1 MEKTDNFI
9 DFNFNLSDQ
18 PDQKSAANFHKSPT
32 IADSQSNNSLATPET
47 TTVSAE
53 PVFVSESITISSELA
68 PASESTL
75 MAIEPAVTPAEPDTI
90 LDTADHSVTPAPTNL
105 NHSVTPA
112 PTNLNHS
119 ATSASIES
127 DYSAIPA
134 KSYTQT
140 AASANLSATFAK
152 NARKSTNQ
160 KTVNYFIAAAIAL
173 IIATIAGMIYLGNHT
188 YWLHPDKK
196 PNNET
201 EESHSNGRY
210 GESPSLTP
218 KPTDNDNEAEAEEDS
233 GNESDDN
240 TKDNSDSKANKKDSS
255 SNQNTSPKKQAAP
268 SVQPVRPS
276 TAPKNTTT
284 PQTKPVAP
292 IQTSPA
298 PANSAAPTKPVA
310 NPAPNL
316 PDTDDSEDS
325 TLDNI

>member
-32 IADSQSNNSLATPET
+32 IADSQSNNSLATPES

-75 MAIEPAVTPAEPDTI
+75 MAIEPAVTPAEPDTV

-105 NHSVTPA
+105 NHSVT
-112 PTNLNHS
+112 
-119 ATSASIES
+119 
-127 DYSAIPA
+127 PA

-196 PNNET
+196 PNSET
-201 EESHSNGRY
+201 EESHSNSRY

-218 KPTDNDNEAEAEEDS
+218 KPIDNEAEAEEDS
-233 GNESDDN
+233 GNESDDS

-255 SNQNTSPKKQAAP
+255 SNQNAVPKKQAAP
-268 SVQPVRPS
+268 SVQPAYPP
-276 TAPKNTTT
+276 TKPKNTTN
-284 PQTKPVAP
+284 PQTKSVAP
-292 IQTSPA
+292 VQTSPT

>member
-90 LDTADHSVTPAPTNL
+90 LDTADHSVTPAPTSL
-105 NHSVTPA
+105 D
-112 PTNLNHS
+112 HS
-119 ATSASIES
+119 ATSALIES

-218 KPTDNDNEAEAEEDS
+218 KPTDNEDEAEAEEAS
-233 GNESDDN
+233 GNESDDS

-292 IQTSPA
+292 VQTSPT
-298 PANSAAPTKPVA
+298 PANSATPTKPVA

-316 PDTDDSEDS
+316 PDIDNNDNSEDS

>member
-18 PDQKSAANFHKSPT
+18 SDQKSAANFHKSPT
-32 IADSQSNNSLATPET
+32 IADSQSNNSLATPES

-105 NHSVTPA
+105 NHSATPA

-119 ATSASIES
+119 ATSAPIES
-127 DYSAIPA
+127 DYSVVPA

-218 KPTDNDNEAEAEEDS
+218 KPTDNEDEAEAEEDS
-233 GNESDDN
+233 GNESDDSP
-240 TKDNSDSKANKKDSS
+240 KDNSDSKANKKDSS
-255 SNQNTSPKKQAAP
+255 SSQNTSPKKQAAP

-292 IQTSPA
+292 VQTSPT
-298 PANSAAPTKPVA
+298 PANSATPTKPVA

>member
-32 IADSQSNNSLATPET
+32 IADSQSNNSLATPEST
-47 TTVSAE
+47 PVSAE

-105 NHSVTPA
+105 NHS
-112 PTNLNHS
+112 
-119 ATSASIES
+119 ATSAPIES
-127 DYSAIPA
+127 DYSVVPA

-173 IIATIAGMIYLGNHT
+173 IIATIAGMIYLSNHT

-218 KPTDNDNEAEAEEDS
+218 KPTDNEDEAEAEEDS
-233 GNESDDN
+233 GNEPNDS

-255 SNQNTSPKKQAAP
+255 SSQNTSPKKQAAP

-292 IQTSPA
+292 VQTSPT
-298 PANSAAPTKPVA
+298 PANSATPTKPVA

>member
-9 DFNFNLSDQ
+9 DFKFNSSDQ
-18 PDQKSAANFHKSPT
+18 PDQKSATNFHKSPT
-32 IADSQSNNSLATPET
+32 VAGGKSSTASITSELITTP
-47 TTVSAE
+47 VE
-53 PVFVSESITISSELA
+53 PVFVSGSITISSELA

-90 LDTADHSVTPAPTNL
+90 LDVTDHSATPAPTSL
-105 NHSVTPA
+105 DHSATPA
-112 PTNLNHS
+112 PTILDNS
-119 ATSASIES
+119 ATSALIES
-127 DYSAIPA
+127 DYSVIPA

-196 PNNET
+196 PNSET
-201 EESHSNGRY
+201 EESHSNSRH

-218 KPTDNDNEAEAEEDS
+218 KPTDNEDEDEAEEAS
-233 GNESDDN
+233 GNEPNDS

-255 SNQNTSPKKQAAP
+255 SSQNAGPKKQAAP
-268 SVQPVRPS
+268 SVQPAHPP
-276 TAPKNTTT
+276 TKPKNTAA
-284 PQTKPVAP
+284 PQNKPVAP

-298 PANSAAPTKPVA
+298 PANSAAPAKPVA